1 MKNKITLEL
10 KKAVNLLANQYFK
23 SFKRFESARSFV
35 SDFDEKVK
43 KFNQGYLKLVSAV
56 LNSGDPAKIYA
67 SLHESLM
74 YTWASEN
81 ERGKLSEEIYW
92 NIWELLRTK

>member
-35 SDFDEKVK
+35 SDFDEQVK
-43 KFNQGYLKLVSAV
+43 AFTEGYLKL
-56 LNSGDPAKIYA
+56 
-67 SLHESLM
+67 
-74 YTWASEN
+74 
-81 ERGKLSEEIYW
+81 
-92 NIWELLRTK
+92 